1 MENIKQMLRRLLQET
16 LHAAPEK
23 PIAERQQFVRERLS
37 YIQKLCSNFDKTFIV
52 CELRVT
58 CDQYDL
64 GGSHQ
69 HTATLFRGPSEEASV
84 AICITEQGSVLHRN
98 DSSWKVY
105 DDAGDVS
112 PSVSPPVSVSVS
124 PLQPERCLQPA

>member
-1 MENIKQMLRRLLQET
+1 MEDIKQTLRRLLQET
-16 LHAAPEK
+16 LNAAPK
-23 PIAERQQFVRERLS
+23 QPIAERQQFVRDRLR
-37 YIQKLCSNFDKTFIV
+37 YIQTFCNDIDKTFIV

-64 GGSHQ
+64 GGNSQ
-69 HTATLFRGPSEEASV
+69 HRATLFRGPSETASV

-98 DSSWKVY
+98 DSLWQVY

-112 PSVSPPVSVSVS
+112 P
-124 PLQPERCLQPA
+124 LKLERCLQPA